1 MTTLFSDEFI
11 QADLITKLKSITT
24 VTPLLPEGQSGIKEL
39 QWQGDT
45 FQYPA
50 VRLDLEANEYEF
62 DEQEMCGLYKIEF
75 SIFVFSQ
82 ERSSKQA
89 SQIKGLLE
97 TALTGWGWH
106 GTYAKY
112 SRLRLLDNIPAVRE
126 SEVIWRSQ
134 IRYGT
139 KVMSLP

>member
-1 MTTLFSDEFI
+1 MTTLYSDEFI
-11 QADLITKLKSITT
+11 QADLISKLKSLTTITS
-24 VTPLLPEGQSGIKEL
+24 LLPEGQSGIKEL

-45 FQYPA
+45 FQYPG
-50 VRLDLEANEYEF
+50 VRLDLETNEYGL

-75 SIFVFSQ
+75 SIYVFSQ

-97 TALTGWGWH
+97 TALTGIGWH

-126 SEVIWRSQ
+126 DSVTWRSQ
-134 IRYGT
+134 IRY
-139 KVMSLP
+139 KAKIMSLP